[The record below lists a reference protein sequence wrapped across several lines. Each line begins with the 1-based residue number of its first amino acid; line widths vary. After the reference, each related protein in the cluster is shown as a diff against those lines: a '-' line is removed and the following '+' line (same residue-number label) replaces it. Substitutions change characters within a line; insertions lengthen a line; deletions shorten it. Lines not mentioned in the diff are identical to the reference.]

1 METLIADA
9 NISLRE
15 AGSLLIL
22 IKKMHKVKK
31 KKKDAQGKPDRQ
43 PEA

>member
-22 IKKMHKVKK
+22 IKKMHKGK

>member
-31 KKKDAQGKPDRQ
+31 KYAQGKPGRQ